1 MIEKLKSFL
10 SKDFTLREG
19 ILTYIILLGLY
30 ILPLIT
36 SNLHYRDDYV
46 RVLRGNDWDIL
57 GRRFTDFTMY
67 FLSINFNAILNISPL
82 NYILS
87 ILILSLTMAHFIQK
101 VEIRKSLFSHIALSF
116 IILSPFYLQNLS
128 YQYDSFPMS
137 FSVCL
142 ILLAYTQNWHTVKG
156 FIIALA
162 LIAGAASF
170 FQPATNIYPVL
181 IIGGFLLSLKDNNT
195 SNKIKTLFLGAITYL
210 SGLIVYFVWLKFIN
224 SVAQTDRSKLIDL
237 NVDSISTQL
246 HLVIDL
252 FKIVSSSLI
261 YSPLFLLFTIGL
273 LLFIIH
279 ISILIYTIKGVVSK
293 ALVAASPFAMVFFIW
308 GPFIL
313 LEEAFSEARVFM
325 SLGAIMS
332 IIGFS
337 MIKFL
342 DRKIVFKGIF
352 FSLVVLNCLSMMY
365 IYVNLAK
372 EDDAFNDQLATSV
385 AYDINSR
392 PELFDLKSVYIN
404 SYPPRT
410 PNSKIVLN
418 NIPFLEYINTP
429 FNVWISRYVIESK
442 GVHHIYKDI
451 NNMDD
456 KYDWEAIC
464 QNKTAKRVV
473 NNKYYEIYTIKNDNL
488 INKTHV
494 SVWFKRRDS
503 LCDDPPNL
511 VFKKY
516 YIKLAY

>member
-10 SKDFTLREG
+10 SKDFTLKEG

-67 FLSINFNAILNISPL
+67 FLSINFDAILNISPL

-87 ILILSLTMAHFIQK
+87 ILILSFTMAHFIQK
-101 VEIRKSLFSHIALSF
+101 IEIKKSLFSHVALSL
-116 IILSPFYLQNLS
+116 IVLSPFYLQNLS

-137 FSVCL
+137 LSVCL
-142 ILLAYTQNWHTVKG
+142 ILLAYTQNWYTAKG
-156 FIIALA
+156 FILALA
-162 LIAGAASF
+162 LIAGSASF

-181 IIGGFLLSLKDNNT
+181 IIGGFLLSLKDNDA
-195 SNKIKTLFLGAITYL
+195 SKRIKTLGLGTLTYL
-210 SGLIVYFVWLKFIN
+210 FGLVVYFIWLKFIN
-224 SVAQTDRSKLIDL
+224 SVAQTDRAKLIHL
-237 NVDSISTQL
+237 NIDAISAQL
-246 HLVIDL
+246 KLVIEL
-252 FKIVSSSLI
+252 FHIVAGSLV
-261 YSPLFLLFTIGL
+261 YSPLFLLFSISLLIFIAHIIL
-273 LLFIIH
+273 LLIKTKGFIN
-279 ISILIYTIKGVVSK
+279 K
-293 ALVAASPFAMVFFIW
+293 ALIIASPVGLVFFIW

-325 SLGAIMS
+325 SMGAIMTVVGFS
-332 IIGFS
+332 IIK
-337 MIKFL
+337 IL
-342 DRKIVFKGIF
+342 DKKIIFKAIL
-352 FSLVVLNCLSMMY
+352 FSLVVINCFSMMY

-372 EDDAFNDQLATSV
+372 EDDAFNDQLATSI

-392 PELFDLKSVYIN
+392 PELFNLKSVYIN

-464 QNKTAKRVV
+464 EKKTARLTVS
-473 NNKYYEIYTIKNDNL
+473 NKNYDIYIIKNDSL
-488 INKTHV
+488 VNKTHV
-494 SVWFKRRDS
+494 SVWFKRREN